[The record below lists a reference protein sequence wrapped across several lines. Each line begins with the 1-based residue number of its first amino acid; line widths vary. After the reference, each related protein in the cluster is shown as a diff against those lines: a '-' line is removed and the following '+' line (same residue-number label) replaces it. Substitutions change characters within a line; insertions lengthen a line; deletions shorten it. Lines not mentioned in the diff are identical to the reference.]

1 MVRSRAKD
9 DKPRPLTCE
18 SLLWTP
24 LQSSCGTTIGTPSL
38 DRSPNWQLIFSF
50 YSIVGK
56 MTTPSHASGAG
67 PAILNRPQH
76 LFNTLRGAPSAASP
90 TSPSSSPS
98 STRYAT
104 RPAHSHYTVP
114 DSHFEIISDEIQ
126 AALGDPPSSR
136 RTHIIR
142 DRIEALQ

>member
-1 MVRSRAKD
+1 MAS
-9 DKPRPLTCE
+9 
-18 SLLWTP
+18 TP
-24 LQSSCGTTIGTPSL
+24 
-38 DRSPNWQLIFSF
+38 
-50 YSIVGK
+50 
-56 MTTPSHASGAG
+56 HASGAG

-76 LFNTLRGAPSAASP
+76 LFNTLRSAPSAAS
-90 TSPSSSPS
+90 SSSPS